1 MKGIKSFSREI
12 KKQLADHYG
21 DSATVELSE
30 VLKTNGMKET
40 GISIVFKDSDE
51 VAIPVIYISDLY
63 DEYKNGNSTIEE
75 CTDRIIDVRTN
86 HRLHGDFENIA
97 EIISWDIAKDNIYP
111 RLINTDDN
119 QELLEG
125 LVNYPFLDLSVIF
138 ILRGSRDPDGG
149 FKSIKITKELFRQYG
164 VSMETLK
171 NTALEN
177 MKNDNYRFEKL
188 QNMICKI
195 MECDEIKENEDEAS
209 EIEPGNMY
217 VLSNSRGVF
226 GAAGM
231 LNEEMLR
238 KQLKNNNT
246 YIIPSSVHELL
257 FVPAEGIDAKELT
270 EMIQSVNETLVS
282 PTDKLSD
289 HPYYYEGYTQK
300 LICA

>member
-1 MKGIKSFSREI
+1 M
-12 KKQLADHYG
+12 
-21 DSATVELSE
+21 
-30 VLKTNGMKET
+30 LKTNGRKET
-40 GISIVFKDSDE
+40 RVNILFNDSDE
-51 VAIPVIYISDLY
+51 VAIPVFYINDLY
-63 DEYKNGNSTIEE
+63 DEYKNGKLTIEE
-75 CTDRIIDVRTN
+75 CTDKIINLRTN
-86 HRLHGDFENIA
+86 NILYVSFENIA
-97 EIISWDIAKDNIYP
+97 NIMSWEIAKDNIYP
-111 RLINTDDN
+111 RLINTNDN
-119 QELLEG
+119 QELLEE

-149 FKSIKITKELFRQYG
+149 FKSIKITKELFRRYG

-195 MECDEIKENEDEAS
+195 IGCGEIKGNEDETS
-209 EIEPGNMY
+209 EFEPGNMY
-217 VLSNSRGVF
+217 VLSNGGGVF